1 MWQSGLKNWKEIVW
15 YGWII
20 GAAMITAQA
29 SIAYLLGF
37 ESVPTLWGL

>member
-1 MWQSGLKNWKEIVW
+1 MRQSGLKNWKEIVW

-20 GAAMITAQA
+20 GTAMIAANA

-37 ESVPTLWGL
+37 ETIPALWGV